1 MRRAHR
7 SIPDAWSRIGA
18 LTRAGFVAIALL
30 FTTAGPAATQSTPFG
45 KNKVQYDQFDWRLL
59 ESRHFRLYF
68 YEGEEELAQQALRLA
83 EDGYAALRARFAHD
97 VRRPIP
103 LIIFS
108 SHHHFEQTNVTPY
121 FLPEGV
127 AGLTEFAKG
136 RVLIPYN
143 GSLHEFGTTIWH
155 ELVHVFQLSLAERQ
169 GREHFR
175 PSPLTPPLWFIE
187 GQAVHWSE
195 EPDAEAD
202 MILRDMVT
210 SGTLPSIGEFWRY
223 EGGYLTYKLGQ
234 SVLAYVADTWGDDR
248 IRLLQDRLWAH
259 ERFADVIEDV
269 LGLREEELSA
279 RWAHHLR
286 RRYYPE
292 IGRGEP
298 AAFAARA
305 LTNRG
310 GADFKPLPLPPG
322 LAGLPEHFAFL
333 SPRDGFTNIYTASR
347 DGRRPED
354 DVRTLVEGERRPEF
368 ESFHAYRSRMDVSA
382 DGLLL
387 FVAQH
392 EGRDQVNVY
401 SIPKRRVIDRFAFP
415 GLTGIASP
423 AWAGGTRRLLFSGL
437 SRDGYLD
444 LYLYDR
450 GLARL
455 TRLTHDRYADHD
467 PAFCAWENA
476 VIWSSDR
483 CAGGDDGARN
493 LFLLELETGDIRYL
507 TRGAWRDLAPACD
520 STRREILFVSD
531 REGFH
536 DVHRVDTNGVGGRLT
551 STLEGILDPRPIPGE
566 NAFLATVYRGG
577 RFEVRRFARPDTM
590 PALWARAEADTTRPW
605 DWQAIGRPVA
615 SRRADYRTR
624 FSLDVAQGGVLVD
637 PGMRTGEGLMAA
649 FSDLMGN
656 HLLIVGIGNSTF
668 SEADFLESF
677 SAGVT
682 YVNLSRRLNYGLSA
696 FHSAG
701 EYYDPLGYPYFE
713 RRAGAGVLLRYP
725 FDKFQRI
732 ETHHSIAYSE
742 TDRSFTGFR
751 RRAPIGVHSI
761 SYVRDTALWH
771 STGPLDG
778 QRLNVTVGLNL
789 NLRVGEP
796 ETTLLFGE
804 WARYQRL
811 GLLSCYATRLQGRW
825 SEGENP
831 EVFLLGGSHSM
842 RAWPRAGLSGKRS
855 LLLNQEVRF
864 PLLRGAVLG
873 LPPGNLELPG
883 VQGAAFFDTGSAWGE
898 GWPPPWKGSY
908 GVGLRMGFGGF
919 LVLRL
924 DFGRRT
930 DFSAWPARTHTDF
943 FIGWN
948 Y

>member
-1 MRRAHR
+1 MRRLLLLPLLLLALAL
-7 SIPDAWSRIGA
+7 PAGA
-18 LTRAGFVAIALL
+18 QT
-30 FTTAGPAATQSTPFG
+30 TPFG
-45 KNKVQYDQFDWRLL
+45 KNKVQYDRFHWRVL
-59 ESRHFRLYF
+59 ESRHFRLHF
-68 YEGEEELAQQALRLA
+68 YEGEEDLAQQALRLA
-83 EDGYAALRARFAHD
+83 EEGYAALRARFAHD

-103 LIIFS
+103 LIIYS
-108 SHHHFEQTNVTPY
+108 SHQHFEQTNVTPY

-127 AGLTEFAKG
+127 AGLTEFARG
-136 RVLIPYN
+136 RVLIPFN

-169 GREHFR
+169 AREHFR
-175 PSPLTPPLWFIE
+175 PTPLHPPLWFIE

-202 MILRDMVT
+202 MILRDLVT
-210 SGTLPSIGEFWRY
+210 SGNLPSIGEFWRY

-234 SVLAYVADTWGDDR
+234 SVLAFIAQTWGDDR
-248 IRLLQDRLWAH
+248 IGLIQERLWAH
-259 ERFADVIEDV
+259 ERFSEVIEDA

-279 RWAHHLR
+279 RWQHHLR

-292 IGRGEP
+292 INRGAP

-305 LTNRG
+305 LTGRG
-310 GADFKPLPLPPG
+310 GADFKPLPLP
-322 LAGLPEHFAFL
+322 AGLPGLPGHFAFL
-333 SPRDGFTNIYTASR
+333 SPRSGFTNIYTASR
-347 DGRRPED
+347 DGRRPET

-368 ESFHAYRSRMDVSA
+368 ESFHAYQSRMDVSA
-382 DGLLL
+382 DGSLL

-392 EGRDQVNVY
+392 EGRDQINVY
-401 SIPKRRVIDRFAFP
+401 SIAERRVVERLAFP
-415 GLTGIASP
+415 GLTGITSP

-450 GLARL
+450 ASAEL
-455 TRLTHDRYADHD
+455 TRLTHDRYADRD
-467 PAFCAWENA
+467 PAWCGWEEA
-476 VIWSSDR
+476 VVWSSDR
-483 CAGGDDGARN
+483 CAGGADGAMN
-493 LFLLELETGDIRYL
+493 LFLLDPATGSIRHL
-507 TRGAWRDLAPACD
+507 TRGLWRDSAPACD
-520 STRREILFVSD
+520 SLRREILFVSD
-531 REGFH
+531 RDGFH
-536 DVHRVDTNGVGGRLT
+536 DVHAVDAHGQGGRLT
-551 STLEGILDPRPIPGE
+551 ATLEGMLDPRPIPGE
-566 NAFLATVYRGG
+566 NAFVATVYSRG
-577 RFEVRRFARPDTM
+577 RFEIRRFERPVA
-590 PALWARAEADTTRPW
+590 ALAPVVLAEADTTRPW
-605 DWQAIGRPVA
+605 DWQAIGQPVA
-615 SRRADYRTR
+615 SRQGDYRTR

-637 PGMRTGEGLMAA
+637 PGMRSGEGLMAA

-656 HLLIVGIGNSTF
+656 HLIVVGLGNSTF
-668 SEADFLESF
+668 SEADFLDSF

-682 YVNLSRRLNYGLSA
+682 YVNLSRRLNYGVSA

-701 EYYDPLGYPYFE
+701 EYYDRLGYPFFE
-713 RRAGAGVLLRYP
+713 RRAGAGILLRYP

-742 TDRSFTGFR
+742 TDRSFTRFR
-751 RRAPIGVHSI
+751 REAPIGVHSI
-761 SYVRDTALWH
+761 SYIRDTALWH

-778 QRLNVTVGLNL
+778 QRLNLSVGLNL
-789 NLRVGEP
+789 NLRAGDP
-796 ETTLLFGE
+796 ETTLLTGE

-811 GLLSCYATRLQGRW
+811 GLLSCYAARLQGRW

-831 EVFLLGGSHSM
+831 EDFLLGGSHSL
-842 RAWPRAGLSGKRS
+842 RAWPRGGLHGKRT

-883 VQGAAFFDTGSAWGE
+883 VQGAVFVDAGSAWNE
-898 GWPPPWKGSY
+898 GWPPPWRGSY
-908 GVGLRMGFGGF
+908 GAGLRMGFGGF

-930 DFSAWPARTHTDF
+930 DFEVWPARTHTEF
-943 FIGWN
+943 FVGWN